1 MATLER
7 ETMTTKENAVC
18 TLIQLSQNREEEK
31 VMIGKAGVISHLVK
45 LLEGGDCMGRRTQ

>member
-1 MATLER
+1 MER